1 VSDAFRD
8 FELAVWDND
17 AVAISYHRTLSE
29 VTSGCIPALIEAAAI
44 TRGHKVLDVACG
56 AGYVAAAASG
66 LGAEAIGVDSSQAQ
80 VRLARQ
86 TYLDV
91 RFVEGDAEDLPFGDG
106 EFDAVLNAFG
116 MLHVPNPHR
125 ASAEAYRVLKA
136 AGRFAYA
143 SWHDPTKCIL
153 FSMVFD
159 AIREHGS
166 LDVGLPAGPDPFS
179 CGAVDYAVE
188 MLGRAGF
195 TNILASEIPLVW
207 RVSSPNIIIDAMSSA
222 TVRAAAV
229 LKRQSTEELQA
240 VRTSLRERISSYE
253 QDGSYAVPA
262 TACVISGHKPR

>member
-8 FELAVWDND
+8 FVLAGWDDD
-17 AVAISYHRTLSE
+17 AVAISYHRNFSE

-56 AGYVAAAASG
+56 AGYVAAAARDR
-66 LGAEAIGVDSSQAQ
+66 GAEAIGVDFSQAQ

-116 MLHVPNPHR
+116 MLHVPNPDR

-143 SWHDPTKCIL
+143 SWHDATKCVL
-153 FSMVFD
+153 FSMVYD

-166 LDVGLPAGPDPFS
+166 LDVGLPAGPNFFS

-188 MLGRAGF
+188 MLGRARF
-195 TNILASEIPLVW
+195 TNISASEIPLVW
-207 RVSSPNIIIDAMSSA
+207 RVSSPDIILDAISSGS
-222 TVRAAAV
+222 VRTAAV
-229 LKRQSTEELQA
+229 LKRQSPEDLEA
-240 VRTSLRERISSYE
+240 VRASLRERISSYE

-262 TACVISGHKPR
+262 TACVITGRKPQ